1 VSIGQGSQNL
11 AMGTCDGLIH
21 LRRATEADARAIA
34 EVHVDTWRRAYR
46 GLVAQDLLDSLNV
59 DSRER
64 FWQRALAAM
73 PADRRPWLAEA
84 DTEVVGFVSAGA
96 AEDQDAK
103 PTTGQ
108 VYAIY
113 VSADCW
119 DRGVGRNLLGHAERD
134 LRDHTYVEA
143 TLWVLATNERAR
155 RFYEA
160 AGWHPDGAEQT
171 QTFGGAELHEVRYRK
186 TLERPTI

>member
-1 VSIGQGSQNL
+1 
-11 AMGTCDGLIH
+11 MGTCDGLIH
-21 LRRATEADARAIA
+21 LRRATKADARAIA
-34 EVHVDTWRRAYR
+34 AVHVETWRRAYR
-46 GLVAQDLLDSLNV
+46 GLVRQEVLDSLNV
-59 DSRER
+59 DNREH

-84 DTEVVGFVSAGA
+84 DAQVVGFVSAGA
-96 AEDQDAK
+96 AEADDAK

-134 LRDHTYVEA
+134 LRERGYDEA

-160 AGWHPDGAEQT
+160 AGWRPDGAEKT
-171 QTFGGAELHEVRYRK
+171 EPFSTTELHEVRYRK
-186 TLERPTI
+186 MLGRPTI

>member
-1 VSIGQGSQNL
+1 
-11 AMGTCDGLIH
+11 MGTCDGLIH
-21 LRRATEADARAIA
+21 LRRAAESDARAIA

-46 GLVAQDLLDSLNV
+46 GLVAQEVLDSLNV
-59 DSRER
+59 DSREQ

-84 DTEVVGFVSAGA
+84 DAKVVGFVSAGA
-96 AEDQDAK
+96 AEDDDPTQ
-103 PTTGQ
+103 TTGQ

-113 VSADCW
+113 VNADCW

-134 LRDHTYVEA
+134 LRGSGYVDA
-143 TLWVLATNERAR
+143 TLWVLAANERAR

-160 AGWHPDGAEQT
+160 AGWRTDGSEQT
-171 QTFGGAELHEVRYRK
+171 ETLSGAELREVRYRK
-186 TLERPTI
+186 TLDRPTI